1 MVVAPPPL
9 WAVFHRRPA
18 VLCLVLSSYC
28 IPSELDYYYSRGLG
42 WKQSLPLAGVSE
54 QSRKC
59 LVSRAGVSVRERE
72 DNAMMGKVTRC

>member
-42 WKQSLPLAGVSE
+42 WKQSLP
-54 QSRKC
+54 
-59 LVSRAGVSVRERE
+59 VSRRRQVTSEVSVRERE